1 VFDAQFVFEFVRISM
16 RSRETL
22 LRLHRFRTEDRRR
35 QAADIDGM
43 IQDLTKKYDELD
55 SHVRFEESRNGVTD
69 PANVN
74 YSMAAKA
81 TRGRRDNLLKSI
93 ADLKDQKAA
102 VMVQLVDEEAE
113 LRKVELLMEKEG
125 GASTTPAISTGLQP
139 AHVH

>member
-1 VFDAQFVFEFVRISM
+1 M

-43 IQDLTKKYDELD
+43 IQDLTRKYDELD

-102 VMVQLVDEEAE
+102 VMAQLVDEEAE
-113 LRKVELLMEKEG
+113 LRKVELLMEKES
-125 GASTTPAISTGLQP
+125 GASTAPAISTGLQP
-139 AHVH
+139 VHVH

>member
-1 VFDAQFVFEFVRISM
+1 M

-93 ADLKDQKAA
+93 ADLKDQKAS
-102 VMVQLVDEEAE
+102 VMSQLADEEAE
-113 LRKVELLMEKEG
+113 LRKVELLMEKEN
-125 GASTTPAISTGLQP
+125 GASTAQAISTGLQP

>member
-1 VFDAQFVFEFVRISM
+1 M

-55 SHVRFEESRNGVTD
+55 SHVRFEESRNGVID

-93 ADLKDQKAA
+93 SDLKDQKAA
-102 VMVQLVDEEAE
+102 VLAQLADEEVE
-113 LRKVELLMEKEG
+113 LRKVEMLVEKESG
-125 GASTTPAISTGLQP
+125 TSSSASASAGLLA
-139 AHVH
+139 AHAH

>member
-1 VFDAQFVFEFVRISM
+1 M

-102 VMVQLVDEEAE
+102 VVAQLVDEEAE
-113 LRKVELLMEKEG
+113 LRKVELLMEKES

-139 AHVH
+139 AHAH

>member
-1 VFDAQFVFEFVRISM
+1 M

-102 VMVQLVDEEAE
+102 VMAQLVDEEAE
-113 LRKVELLMEKEG
+113 LRKVEMLMEKESG
-125 GASTTPAISTGLQP
+125 VSAVTSGPTGPQL
-139 AHVH
+139 AHAH

>member
-1 VFDAQFVFEFVRISM
+1 M

-102 VMVQLVDEEAE
+102 VMAQLVDEEAE
-113 LRKVELLMEKEG
+113 LRKVELLMEKES
-125 GASTTPAISTGLQP
+125 GASTAPAISTGLQP
-139 AHVH
+139 AHAH

>member
-1 VFDAQFVFEFVRISM
+1 M

-22 LRLHRFRTEDRRR
+22 LRLHRFRTEERRR

-55 SHVRFEESRNGVTD
+55 AHVRFEESRNGVTD

-93 ADLKDQKAA
+93 ADLNDQKAS
-102 VMVQLVDEEAE
+102 VMGQLADEEAE
-113 LRKVELLMEKEG
+113 LRKVELLMEKES
-125 GASTTPAISTGLQP
+125 ASSAPAPAIGLQP
-139 AHVH
+139 AHAH

>member
-1 VFDAQFVFEFVRISM
+1 M

-93 ADLKDQKAA
+93 SDLKDQKAA
-102 VMVQLVDEEAE
+102 VLAQLAD
-113 LRKVELLMEKEG
+113 
-125 GASTTPAISTGLQP
+125 GLSGKL
-139 AHVH
+139 AGRTLH

>member
-1 VFDAQFVFEFVRISM
+1 M

-43 IQDLTKKYDELD
+43 IQDLTRKYDELD

-93 ADLKDQKAA
+93 SDLKDQKASVLA
-102 VMVQLVDEEAE
+102 QLADEETE
-113 LRKVELLMEKEG
+113 LRKVEMLMEKESG
-125 GASTTPAISTGLQP
+125 VSSSAPSSAGLVA
-139 AHVH
+139 AHAH

>member
-1 VFDAQFVFEFVRISM
+1 M

-22 LRLHRFRTEDRRR
+22 LRLHRFRTEERRR
-35 QAADIDGM
+35 QASDIDGM
-43 IQDLTKKYDELD
+43 IQDLMKKYDELD
-55 SHVRFEESRNGVTD
+55 AHVRFEESRNNVTD

-93 ADLKDQKAA
+93 ADLKDQKEA
-102 VMVQLVDEEAE
+102 VMLQVGEEEAN
-113 LRKVELLMEKEG
+113 LRKVEMLMEKES
-125 GASTTPAISTGLQP
+125 GAVAAPSIPSQA

>member
-1 VFDAQFVFEFVRISM
+1 M

-93 ADLKDQKAA
+93 SDLKDQKAA
-102 VMVQLVDEEAE
+102 VLAQLVDEEVE
-113 LRKVELLMEKEG
+113 LRKVEMLVEKES
-125 GASTTPAISTGLQP
+125 GASSSSASGSSGLLA
-139 AHVH
+139 AHAH

>member
-1 VFDAQFVFEFVRISM
+1 M

-93 ADLKDQKAA
+93 SDLKDQKAA
-102 VMVQLVDEEAE
+102 VLAQLADEEVE
-113 LRKVELLMEKEG
+113 LRKVEMLVEKES
-125 GASTTPAISTGLQP
+125 GASSSSAPGSPGLLAVH
-139 AHVH
+139 AH

>member
-1 VFDAQFVFEFVRISM
+1 M

-43 IQDLTKKYDELD
+43 IQDLTRKYDELD

-93 ADLKDQKAA
+93 SDLKDQKAA
-102 VMVQLVDEEAE
+102 VLAQLADEEVE
-113 LRKVELLMEKEG
+113 LRKVEMLVEKESG
-125 GASTTPAISTGLQP
+125 GSSSSGSASTGLLA
-139 AHVH
+139 AHAH

>member
-1 VFDAQFVFEFVRISM
+1 M

-102 VMVQLVDEEAE
+102 VMAQLVDEEAE
-113 LRKVELLMEKEG
+113 LRKVELLMEKES
-125 GASTTPAISTGLQP
+125 GASTAPAISTGLQP